1 MAGNCLAPAKVN
13 LFLHVGAP
21 SEDGFHPICSAMVF
35 ADVGDLVSLD
45 PRPGLT
51 LSGPFSPGLDAGSD
65 NLVTRAMGA
74 LGDHL
79 PKGAGLHLEKRLPIA
94 AGLGGGSSD
103 AGAALRLLRSTYAP
117 EMSDTVLEALAAS
130 LGSDGAACL
139 WAKSVLAQ
147 GRGERLSPWDLPPDL
162 HGVLVNPRVAV
173 STAGVYRKYDEMAVF
188 SDTAPPARPDLFVD
202 AEALARWLTK
212 TRNDLQSPALAMEP
226 VISDVLDVLESG
238 PGVLLA
244 RMSGSGATCFALCS
258 DRRRAEILASRVS
271 QGHPD
276 WWVQACSFN

>member
-35 ADVGDLVSLD
+35 ADAGDLVSFD

-51 LSGPFSPGLDAGSD
+51 LSGPFASGLDAGSD
-65 NLVTRAMGA
+65 NLVARAMRS
-74 LGDHL
+74 LGEHL
-79 PKGAGLHLEKRLPIA
+79 PEGVGLHLEKRLPIA

-103 AGAALRLLRSTYAP
+103 AGAALRLLRTAYAP
-117 EMSDTVLEALAAS
+117 EMSDQVLEALAAS

-139 WAKSVLAQ
+139 WAKAVLAE

-162 HGVLVNPRVAV
+162 HGVLVNPGIAV
-173 STAGVYRKYDEMAVF
+173 STGGVYRKFDEMAVF
-188 SDTAPPARPDLFVD
+188 ADVRPPPARPDVFAD
-202 AEALARWLTK
+202 AAALARWLTT

-226 VISDVLDVLESG
+226 GIGDVLDELESG

-244 RMSGSGATCFALCS
+244 RMSGSGCHLL
-258 DRRRAEILASRVS
+258 RPLWRPGAS
-271 QGHPD
+271 
-276 WWVQACSFN
+276 

>member
-1 MAGNCLAPAKVN
+1 MDGNCLAPAKVN

-51 LSGPFSPGLDAGSD
+51 LSGAFASGLDAGSD
-65 NLVTRAMGA
+65 NLVTRAMGS

-79 PKGAGLHLEKRLPIA
+79 PEGAGLHLEKRLPIA

-103 AGAALRLLRSTYAP
+103 AGAALRLLRMTYAP
-117 EMSDTVLEALAAS
+117 GMSDHVLEGLAAS

-139 WAKSVLAQ
+139 WAKPVLAE
-147 GRGERLSPWDLPPDL
+147 GRGERLSSWDLPPKL
-162 HGVLVNPRVAV
+162 YGVLVNPRVAV
-173 STAGVYRKYDEMAVF
+173 STAGVYRKFDEMAAF
-188 SDTAPPARPDLFVD
+188 SDVAPPARPDVFVD
-202 AEALARWLTK
+202 AEALARWLRT

-226 VISDVLDVLESG
+226 VISDVLDELGAG

-244 RMSGSGATCFALCS
+244 RMSGSGATCFALCG
-258 DRRRAEILASRVS
+258 DRGRAEILASMVS
-271 QGHPD
+271 RNHPD